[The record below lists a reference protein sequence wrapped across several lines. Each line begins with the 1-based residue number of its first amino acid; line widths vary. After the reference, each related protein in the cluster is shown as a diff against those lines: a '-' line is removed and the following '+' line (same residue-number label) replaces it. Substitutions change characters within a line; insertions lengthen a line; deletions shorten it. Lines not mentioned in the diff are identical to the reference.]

1 MFKHS
6 SNQLFKQSS
15 IRLQTINRH
24 LSSSMAPLQATKNY
38 DYLVIGGGSG
48 GVASARRAASYG
60 AKVLLIELKFNK
72 MGGTCVNVGCVP
84 KKVMWYAGDLAEK
97 KHHLKSYGLSTTD
110 DKVKYGDFQWSLI
123 KEKRDAYVKRLNGI
137 YERNLKNEGVDYIYG
152 FGQFAN
158 SNGDVEVTLT
168 GDQELPFLEENK
180 TYKKDEKLV
189 FTASKTLIATG
200 GYAINP
206 PNVEGHE
213 LGITSDGFFELSK
226 QPRSVAVVG
235 AGYIGVELSGIFKAV
250 GSETH
255 LVIRGDTVLRS
266 FDESIQSS
274 ITDYYTD
281 KLGVNVIKQS
291 GSVTKIEKADGDKK
305 KVTLGNGQVLEV
317 DELVWTMG
325 RKSLINIGLD
335 KVGVKL
341 NDKEQI
347 DVDEYQ
353 RTNNPNI
360 FSLGDVV
367 GKVELTPVAIAAGRK
382 LSNRLFSGD
391 KAFENDHLDYSNIP
405 SVIFSHPEAGSIGL
419 SCKEAKEKYGE
430 DQIKIYKSK
439 FNAMYYAMMDDDS
452 LKSPTSYKIVC
463 AGKDEKVVGLHIV
476 GDSSAEIL
484 QGFGVA
490 IKMGATKKDFD
501 NCVAIHPTS
510 AEELV
515 TMK

>member
-1 MFKHS
+1 
-6 SNQLFKQSS
+6 
-15 IRLQTINRH
+15 
-24 LSSSMAPLQATKNY
+24 MAPLQAIKNY

-60 AKVLLIELKFNK
+60 AKVLLIELKYQK

-84 KKVMWYAGDLAEK
+84 KKVMWYAGDMAEK
-97 KHHLKSYGLSTTD
+97 RHHLKSYGLSSD
-110 DKVKYGDFQWSLI
+110 DGKMKFGDFDWSMF

-137 YERNLKNEGVDYIYG
+137 YERNLNNEGVEFLYG
-152 FGQFAN
+152 FAHFVN

-168 GDQELPFLEENK
+168 GDQEVPFLEK
-180 TYKKDEKLV
+180 DKKFKKDEKFV
-189 FTASKTLIATG
+189 FSADKILIATG
-200 GYAINP
+200 GQAIIP
-206 PNVEGHE
+206 PKVEGSE
-213 LGITSDGFFELSK
+213 LGVTSDGFFELEK
-226 QPRSVAVVG
+226 QPKSVAVVG
-235 AGYIGVELSGIFKAV
+235 AGYIGVELSGIFKAL
-250 GSETH
+250 GSESH

-266 FDESIQSS
+266 FDESIQNS
-274 ITDYYTD
+274 ITDHYTD
-281 KLGVNVIKQS
+281 KLGVNIIKQS
-291 GSVTKIEKADGDKK
+291 GSVSKIEKTGDGKK
-305 KVTLGNGQVLEV
+305 KVSLGNGQVLEV
-317 DELVWTMG
+317 DEVVWTIG

-335 KVGVKL
+335 KVDVKL
-341 NDKEQI
+341 NDKEQV
-347 DVDEYQ
+347 DVDKFQ
-353 RTNNPNI
+353 QSSNPKI
-360 FSLGDVV
+360 LSLGDVV

-391 KAFENDHLDYSNIP
+391 QAFAEDHLDYSNVP

-439 FNAMYYAMMDDDS
+439 FNAMYYAMMENDEM
-452 LKSPTSYKIVC
+452 KSPTSYKIVC